1 MTTKHYKNINS
12 NENELINAIFLPFET
27 NGALTIE
34 LAQRK
39 HFNTGT
45 QSVIGSENDDDQL
58 SFYGEVQ

>member
-12 NENELINAIFLPFET
+12 NENELINAIFLPFEI

-39 HFNTGT
+39 PFNTGT
-45 QSVIGSENDDDQL
+45 QSVIGNENDDDQL